1 MTKGSQRFASGTQD
15 SCLWKQQDL
24 TQRLQRSESRL
35 DTTRNQMAAVGE
47 WEEASNP
54 FKINRLVFC
63 WLLGFV
69 LADMGAGKAWP

>member
-15 SCLWKQQDL
+15 SCLQQDL

-63 WLLGFV
+63 WLLCFV
-69 LADMGAGKAWP
+69 VADMGAGKA

>member
-1 MTKGSQRFASGTQD
+1 
-15 SCLWKQQDL
+15 
-24 TQRLQRSESRL
+24 
-35 DTTRNQMAAVGE
+35 MAAVGE